1 MGGAYLWAVV
11 NSAYHR
17 ANISNDTGPAHMAAH
32 LGAKGVTLFGY
43 HTTPKKVSIETNK
56 FKAIIKDNLN
66 ELSAEEVYSNISKEL
81 SLV

>member
-1 MGGAYLWAVV
+1 
-11 NSAYHR
+11 
-17 ANISNDTGPAHMAAH
+17 MAAH

-56 FKAIIKDNLN
+56 FKAIIKSNLN

-81 SLV
+81 